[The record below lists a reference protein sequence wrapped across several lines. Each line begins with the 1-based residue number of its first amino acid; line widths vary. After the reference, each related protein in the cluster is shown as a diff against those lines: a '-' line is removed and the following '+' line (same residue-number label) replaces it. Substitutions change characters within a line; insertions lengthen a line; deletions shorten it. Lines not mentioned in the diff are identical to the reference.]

1 MNDILSTVGVCMS
14 DREEPIKS
22 SEVQDSQLI
31 KRVQAINTVGNLL
44 SQADRNLRTGS
55 EVWILSLMSRL
66 QVSTDLNPGFT
77 VQSDGI

>member
-14 DREEPIKS
+14 DREEPIQS

-31 KRVQAINTVGNLL
+31 KRVQAINTLGNLL
-44 SQADRNLRTGS
+44 SQADRNLRIGS

-66 QVSTDLNPGFT
+66 QVSNDLNPGFT
-77 VQSDGI
+77 FQSDGI